1 MERIKSDQ
9 FLIPDGVAASKVTRH
24 RYSEAELKRILDERE
39 AAASDA
45 RTLVEAKQSLDRW
58 IN

>member
-9 FLIPDGVAASKVTRH
+9 FLIPDNVAVSKVTKH